1 MTMKI
6 IVESISKSDL
16 DKNYDIKELEQLVE
30 VVMYCMDSKSI
41 KNTLDTVND
50 RLISDRMDTYYSDE
64 LVSSIVTIMSNI
76 IYNNTINII
85 EYSIMNYTISI
96 NELSRLCVILK
107 ILVMK
112 ELIKGE

>member
-6 IVESISKSDL
+6 IVESLSKSDL

-41 KNTLDTVND
+41 KNTIANVND
-50 RLISDRMDTYYSDE
+50 RLVDDRMDTYYTDS
-64 LVSSIVTIMSNI
+64 LVESIVTIMSKI
-76 IYNNTINII
+76 IYDNTRNII

-96 NELSRLCVILK
+96 NELSKLCIILK

-112 ELIKGE
+112 ELIKEE